1 MSRWGSDTTEPENLS
16 FSKIQIRLKLTWSTS
31 VSDLACQLLELL
43 KKKKQ
48 SRLFSLSNL
57 THATTSIDDSRKKQ
71 MHSGQWGLSRETTSL
86 LHLSHDHF
94 SFGIFFCLIPLPIP
108 QCIAKSSN
116 AIDRLFQKGER
127 DKI

>member
-43 KKKKQ
+43 KKKQ

-57 THATTSIDDSRKKQ
+57 THATTSIDDIAFKKK
-71 MHSGQWGLSRETTSL
+71 T
-86 LHLSHDHF
+86 
-94 SFGIFFCLIPLPIP
+94 
-108 QCIAKSSN
+108 N
-116 AIDRLFQKGER
+116 AFWSVGALKR
-127 DKI
+127 DN